1 LGPKEF
7 VVEIK
12 KGTKWRYR
20 SSHKNKLSAIANF
33 EAINRSKSVRIKQNG
48 VVILESKVLK

>member
-1 LGPKEF
+1 MGPKEF